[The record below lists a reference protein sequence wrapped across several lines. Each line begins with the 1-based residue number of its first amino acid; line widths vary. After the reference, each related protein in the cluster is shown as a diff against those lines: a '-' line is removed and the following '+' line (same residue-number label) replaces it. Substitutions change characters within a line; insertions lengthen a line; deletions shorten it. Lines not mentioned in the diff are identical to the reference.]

1 MAEKRIELKDFRD
14 KNGEKYYPVSSF
26 SKAVYMIAKL
36 LVIISAGLYV
46 LSVLGNLFV
55 VLVRVVTNFMIRIND
70 VNGTQPS
77 AIDSFIHDLMN
88 NIFPNYLSYEY
99 HVGNFIDGLHL
110 TSLAVLV
117 LEGAGIFLLAYG
129 ITLMFRHHY
138 GEQRPFFDDMESRQ
152 LKRDALKGLDVNYDA
167 NKIVN
172 DDEAEKGRKR
182 RVTQLEDDVKST
194 LKQMKVEVH
203 TRRDLATSTD
213 LREYVIKIPQ
223 PQGKKVRET
232 VMRLI
237 ADLGGILTRSTDGVV
252 KFGEMEIEV
261 SGKAFVYKSSVDVQ
275 KVMKQSPKKKKDK
288 KVVKPKTKTEYVYP
302 LSLYNDNLSKIE
314 GQTLKANEYAKNQL
328 KAVEVYFTSENVP
341 VNTKETN
348 VGNTSVEY
356 VFEIVRARKFSLG
369 SMAENLETYLDITGV
384 LVRLSGSSIGVTVP
398 MPDEYVIPI
407 DVPTMI
413 SSVF

>member
-88 NIFPNYLSYEY
+88 NIFPNYLGYEY

-110 TSLAVLV
+110 ASLAVLV
-117 LEGAGIFLLAYG
+117 LEGAGIFLLAYA

-213 LREYVIKIPQ
+213 LREYVIKI
-223 PQGKKVRET
+223 
-232 VMRLI
+232 
-237 ADLGGILTRSTDGVV
+237 
-252 KFGEMEIEV
+252 

-384 LVRLSGSSIGVTVP
+384 LVRLSGSSIVVTVP